1 MYRHIKGIK
10 TMYTNFENYAAVTHN
25 GVLYNWG
32 RDARTLNFNLTD
44 VDEVFTNP
52 KSFCVKFKNNTL
64 FVFGDLNR
72 GGCNRCESGNGI
84 ACSGSNPSQICL
96 THGSAS
102 VGNEDVVTVFSNVH
116 SFVALKSNS
125 SIFCWGERGKGG
137 KCDPKKNVATITS
150 TKGAYSALLK
160 DGSVHSWGDIEEGG
174 CVQPQTHASAICQP
188 QDLNNV
194 QAIFSTRYSF
204 AALKTNGEVVFYGK
218 SLW

>member
-1 MYRHIKGIK
+1 M
-10 TMYTNFENYAAVTHN
+10 
-25 GVLYNWG
+25 
-32 RDARTLNFNLTD
+32 
-44 VDEVFTNP
+44 
-52 KSFCVKFKNNTL
+52 
-64 FVFGDLNR
+64 
-72 GGCNRCESGNGI
+72 
-84 ACSGSNPSQICL
+84 
-96 THGSAS
+96 
-102 VGNEDVVTVFSNVH
+102 H

-137 KCDPKKNVATITS
+137 KCDPKKNVATVTS

-204 AALKTNGEVVFYGK
+204 AALNKTNGEVVFYGK
-218 SLW
+218 KVYGGSSAPATSIKSLASSSNFFALISHNGDLSIIGFNTHNVVNEPAKIDGPVKSIHSNTNAQQLGSKKFHSRIWPSWYWWRYK